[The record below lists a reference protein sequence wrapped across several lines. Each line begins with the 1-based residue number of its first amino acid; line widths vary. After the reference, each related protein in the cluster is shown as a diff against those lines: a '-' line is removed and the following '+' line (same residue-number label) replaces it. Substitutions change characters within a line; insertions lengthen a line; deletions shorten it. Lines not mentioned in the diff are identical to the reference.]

1 MFQSPGTRTSTLV
14 VDADKGR
21 VSGKAAGAFVGMVAL
36 LLTPAAGAEVA
47 GTTGG
52 TGSVPAVE
60 APDTPAQAPSGS
72 GGTPATGRPTLS
84 IFEAAPG
91 AAVSL
96 SASRA
101 VVRFQI
107 RDSARQVRVRLAFV
121 NLAGAGTK
129 RVNLGRRRTGLVHS
143 IQRSLPPGSY
153 RVRLTAINPNR
164 RRVVRSTTMEVAA
177 PAPAPAAAV
186 ANGVF
191 PVRGAYD
198 FGGPDARFGA
208 PRSGHTHQGQDI
220 PAAEGTPVVAPK
232 AGTIHWRAY
241 QAGGAGYYLVLAA
254 DGENYMYVF
263 MHLRQGSVPV
273 SKGDHVAAG
282 QQIAQVGNTGGSF
295 GAHLHFEVWDG
306 VWYGGGHPIDPL
318 PILKAWEAGS

>member
-1 MFQSPGTRTSTLV
+1 
-14 VDADKGR
+14 
-21 VSGKAAGAFVGMVAL
+21 MVAL

-72 GGTPATGRPTLS
+72 GGTPTSGRPTLS
-84 IFEAAPG
+84 VFEAAPG

-107 RDSARQVRVRLAFV
+107 SDSARRVRVRLAFV
-121 NLAGAGTK
+121 SLAGAATK
-129 RVNLGRRRTGLVHS
+129 RVNLGRRRTGVVHS
-143 IQRSLPPGSY
+143 IRRSLAPGSY
-153 RVRLTAINPNR
+153 RVRITAINPNGR
-164 RRVVRSTTMEVAA
+164 RIVRATAMEVA
-177 PAPAPAAAV
+177 PQAPAPAAA

-191 PVRGAYD
+191 PVSGAYG
-198 FGGPDARFGA
+198 FGGPDSRFGA
-208 PRSGHTHQGQDI
+208 ARSGHTHQGQDVS
-220 PAAEGTPVVAPK
+220 AAEGTPIVAPK

-241 QAGGAGYYLVLAA
+241 QAGGAGYYLVLDA

-263 MHLRQGSVPV
+263 MHLRQGSVLV
-273 SKGDHVAAG
+273 AKGDHVVAG
-282 QQIAQVGNTGGSF
+282 QQIGQVGNTGSSEGP
-295 GAHLHFEVWDG
+295 HLHFEVWDG